1 MIMDHTFLHSVRV
14 VAVDG
19 RCERLDGAFLRAF
32 RAAAQGWPEPL
43 DVILRSRLLT
53 RGEREMLTVL
63 EAMLQHGT
71 PLGPGEREM
80 LDQLDCGELRPVGGR
95 GGALSPDEQRRC
107 AARYLA
113 GGSNESVMVELVTE
127 TGMDRTT
134 ILGWVRPLRS
144 TLQRAPDPDLVLRAI
159 IDPYAEAAAIRARVD
174 AANFAV
180 LENWP
185 SEPEQAG

>member
-1 MIMDHTFLHSVRV
+1 MIMDITFLHSVRA
-14 VAVDG
+14 VAISG

-32 RAAAQGWPEPL
+32 RAAVQGWPEPL
-43 DVILRSRLLT
+43 DVILRHRLLT

-63 EAMLQHGT
+63 DAMLQHGT
-71 PLGPGEREM
+71 PLGLSEREM
-80 LDQLDCGELRPVGGR
+80 LDQLDRGELRPVGGR

-113 GGSNESVMVELVTE
+113 GGSNESVMAELVTE

-134 ILGWVRPLRS
+134 ILGWVRPLRA
-144 TLQRAPDPDLVLRAI
+144 TLCRAPDPDLVLRSI
-159 IDPYAEAAAIRARVD
+159 IDPHAEAAAIRARVD
-174 AANFAV
+174 AASRAV

-185 SEPEQAG
+185 SEPEQAD